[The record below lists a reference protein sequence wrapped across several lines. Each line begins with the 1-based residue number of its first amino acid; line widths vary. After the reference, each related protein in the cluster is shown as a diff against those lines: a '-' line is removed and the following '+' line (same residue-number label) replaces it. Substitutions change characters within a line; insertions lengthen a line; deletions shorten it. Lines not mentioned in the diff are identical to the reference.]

1 MVSMKKI
8 LLVEDDSGIVGP
20 LSLYLK
26 ESGFSIVVASDG
38 EEAMQIFRE
47 ENNTLELVVLDLNLP
62 KKDGFAVCEEIRTL
76 SNIPII
82 VLSARSGEDDKVRAL
97 GLGADDY
104 VGKPFSPR
112 ELMARIGT
120 ILKRMERWENK
131 KDKSGIL
138 SFGSL
143 KLDIGAYLLAIGTQ
157 EIKVTK
163 TEFLILAYL
172 IQHKDSVVERETLM
186 KEIIWYDHYLYDRT
200 IDTHMKNLRRKI
212 GDAANIETIRGIGY
226 RIHL

>member
-1 MVSMKKI
+1 MKKI

-26 ESGFSIVVASDG
+26 ESGFGIVVASDG
-38 EEAMQIFRE
+38 EEAMQVFKQ
-47 ENNTLELVVLDLNLP
+47 ENNALELVVLDLNLP
-62 KKDGFAVCEEIRTL
+62 KKDGFTVCEEIRRL

-120 ILKRMERWENK
+120 ILKRMERWEHK
-131 KDKSGIL
+131 KDASGIL
-138 SFGSL
+138 VFGSL
-143 KLDIGAYLLAIGTQ
+143 KLDIGGYLLTIGTQ

-172 IQHKDSVVERETLM
+172 IQHKESVVEREKLM
-186 KEIIWYDHYLYDRT
+186 KEIIGYDHYLYDRT

-212 GDAANIETIRGIGY
+212 GDAANIETIRGIWY

>member
-1 MVSMKKI
+1 MKKI

-26 ESGFSIVVASDG
+26 ESGFNVVVASDG
-38 EEAMQIFRE
+38 EEAMRVFRE
-47 ENNTLELVVLDLNLP
+47 ENNTLSLVVLDLNLP
-62 KKDGFAVCEEIRTL
+62 KKDGFAVCEEIRKL

-120 ILKRMERWENK
+120 ILKRMERWEHK

-143 KLDIGAYLLAIGTQ
+143 KLDIGAYLLTIGTQ

-163 TEFLILAYL
+163 TEFLILAHL
-172 IQHKDSVVERETLM
+172 IQHKDSAVERERLM
-186 KEIIWYDHYLYDRT
+186 KEIIGYDHYLYDRT

-212 GDAANIETIRGIGY
+212 GDAANIETIRGIWY

>member
-1 MVSMKKI
+1 MKKI

-20 LSLYLK
+20 LSLYLR
-26 ESGFSIVVASDG
+26 ESGFSVVVASDG
-38 EEAMQIFRE
+38 EEAMKIFAR

-62 KKDGFAVCEEIRTL
+62 KKDGFAVCEEIRKV

-104 VGKPFSPR
+104 VEKPFSPR
-112 ELMARIGT
+112 ELMARIRT
-120 ILKRMERWENK
+120 ILKRMERWEHK
-131 KDKSGIL
+131 KDAPGTLI
-138 SFGSL
+138 FGSL
-143 KLDIGAYLLAIGTQ
+143 KLDIGGYLLTIAGT

-163 TEFLILAYL
+163 TEFLILASL
-172 IQHKDSVVERETLM
+172 IQHKDSIVERERLM
-186 KEIIWYDHYLYDRT
+186 KDIIGYDHYLYDRT

-212 GDAANIETIRGIGY
+212 GTAANIETIRGIGY

>member
-1 MVSMKKI
+1 MKKI
-8 LLVEDDSGIVGP
+8 LLVEDDQGIVGP

-26 ESGFSIVVASDG
+26 ESGFGVVVAGDG
-38 EEAMQIFRE
+38 EEAMQIFKQ
-47 ENNTLELVVLDLNLP
+47 ENNTLSLVVLDLNLP
-62 KKDGFAVCEEIRTL
+62 KKDGFAVCEEIRKL

-120 ILKRMERWENK
+120 IIKRMERGEHK
-131 KDKSGIL
+131 KDAPGIL
-138 SFGSL
+138 VFGSL
-143 KLDIGAYLLAIGTQ
+143 KLDIGGYLLTIGAQ

-163 TEFLILAYL
+163 TEFLILASL
-172 IQHKDSVVERETLM
+172 IQHKDSVVEREKLM
-186 KEIIWYDHYLYDRT
+186 KEIIGYEHYLYDRT

-212 GDAANIETIRGIGY
+212 GTAANIETIRGIGY